1 MCREDRTEG
10 GGLNLR
16 RKKKSRSRFGLPP
29 DLGTEDPVGN
39 PSFFSCSSCPSCI
52 SRIHL
57 QRCLCIC
64 VCVHVYM
71 YKKKGINKEKRE
83 KGRKKDR
90 KNTVHCVTPFFFI
103 ELFLSICLY
112 PLHLAS
118 GNSRPDFLLNF
129 I

>member
-1 MCREDRTEG
+1 MCREDRTGEG
-10 GGLNLR
+10 VEFT
-16 RKKKSRSRFGLPP
+16 KEKKSRSRFGLPP

-39 PSFFSCSSCPSCI
+39 PSFFSCPSCPSCI

-71 YKKKGINKEKRE
+71 YKKRGSTKKKGKKE
-83 KGRKKDR
+83 GRKIER
-90 KNTVHCVTPFFFI
+90 TLCTVVTPFFFI

-112 PLHLAS
+112 PLHLTS